1 MAFKAPREKE
11 KRNRGALDIAPTGF
25 SAVGSGLRCL
35 TLQLPPTLEAGVESL
50 GVSSRV
56 CSQLESSI
64 SPGGQALALNFLEV
78 LGFSSE
84 KGCFGSFP
92 PSALWPYQELLLKKK
107 KPTDSTYFS
116 FSIYSPPHHIL
127 GTIFIEAQQETALME
142 KMLALLS

>member
-84 KGCFGSFP
+84 KGCFSSFP

-107 KPTDSTYFS
+107 KT
-116 FSIYSPPHHIL
+116 HRL
-127 GTIFIEAQQETALME
+127 NIF
-142 KMLALLS
+142 

>member
-107 KPTDSTYFS
+107 KNPQTQ
-116 FSIYSPPHHIL
+116 HIL
-127 GTIFIEAQQETALME
+127 V
-142 KMLALLS
+142 LAFTPPPPITFLELSSLKLNRKLH

>member
-107 KPTDSTYFS
+107 NPQTQHILVLAFTP
-116 FSIYSPPHHIL
+116 PPHHIL

>member
-107 KPTDSTYFS
+107 KNPQTQ
-116 FSIYSPPHHIL
+116 HIL
-127 GTIFIEAQQETALME
+127 V
-142 KMLALLS
+142 LAFTPPPSHSWNYLH